1 MTVAGKNRISD
12 IYRSKY
18 RRGVIRERNTPPSRI
33 SKNISAVK
41 SKDGARMKEKEG
53 GGGSKIDEAHSSRR
67 RPTFRIEESFLC
79 ACERCCGKNG
89 WPPKQG
95 RGERTPRRLTK
106 ERSGEKAR
114 DSVGKS
120 GRLPD
125 EDKHNSELS
134 REAVGP
140 LPLLT
145 YFIRGKR
152 GFVGARRGW
161 RRWPWRIHAR
171 PCVISWLSSV
181 ERATQRVAHAREV
194 RKSCGVNTRWWD
206 TRVFHP
212 SRSGFL
218 QSRYLWS
225 GPCFRPRAFSR
236 PSRKPRDSF
245 IIRSDFERTFRRR
258 A

>member
-1 MTVAGKNRISD
+1 MGKDEREGRRWWIED
-12 IYRSKY
+12 
-18 RRGVIRERNTPPSRI
+18 RRGAFFETTTNVSNRRIVSVCVWTVLREEWVTPETR
-33 SKNISAVK
+33 
-41 SKDGARMKEKEG
+41 
-53 GGGSKIDEAHSSRR
+53 
-67 RPTFRIEESFLC
+67 
-79 ACERCCGKNG
+79 
-89 WPPKQG
+89 

>member
-41 SKDGARMKEKEG
+41 SKDGQGWKRRKEVVDRRSTRRILRDDDQRFESKNRFCVRVNGAAGRMGDPRNEEG
-53 GGGSKIDEAHSSRR
+53 GKDPAKVDKGEERR
-67 RPTFRIEESFLC
+67 KS
-79 ACERCCGKNG
+79 
-89 WPPKQG
+89 
-95 RGERTPRRLTK
+95 
-106 ERSGEKAR
+106 AR
-114 DSVGKS
+114 FPVGKS

-181 ERATQRVAHAREV
+181 ERATQRERYVNS
-194 RKSCGVNTRWWD
+194 KSCDVNTRWWD

-225 GPCFRPRAFSR
+225 GPCFRPRTFSR

>member
-41 SKDGARMKEKEG
+41 SKDGQGWKRRKEVVDRRSTRRILRDDDQRFESKNRFCVRVNGAAGRMGDPRNREG
-53 GGGSKIDEAHSSRR
+53 GKGPREGWQRRGAEKKRAIRLGRAAGYQTRTNIIQNYPARRSAPSPFSHISSV
-67 RPTFRIEESFLC
+67 
-79 ACERCCGKNG
+79 
-89 WPPKQG
+89 
-95 RGERTPRRLTK
+95 
-106 ERSGEKAR
+106 EKG
-114 DSVGKS
+114 V
-120 GRLPD
+120 
-125 EDKHNSELS
+125 LS
-134 REAVGP
+134 R
-140 LPLLT
+140 
-145 YFIRGKR
+145 
-152 GFVGARRGW
+152 ARRGW